1 MTIGEL
7 EKKVAEEPMFH
18 IPSRSS
24 TPSLPPPPPPKLKTI
39 TLSNSAA
46 LVVVNE
52 RIVELK
58 SELAGTIAKTTKANV
73 GKSHPSPGPK
83 PEENFESSSPTSTL
97 ATRLPLVSKGAVD
110 PEATDNPPAIDTI
123 PPRTAV
129 LQTCQS
135 SLG

>member
-1 MTIGEL
+1 MS
-7 EKKVAEEPMFH
+7 H

-39 TLSNSAA
+39 TLGKSAA

-58 SELAGTIAKTTKANV
+58 KELAGTITKATKANV

-83 PEENFESSSPTSTL
+83 PGENFESTSST
-97 ATRLPLVSKGAVD
+97 LVSKGAVD
-110 PEATDNPPAIDTI
+110 PEATDNPPPLGTI

-129 LQTCQS
+129 IQTRQS